1 MLIIRTK
8 YCSLNMKCPPPIEI
22 STPKLMT
29 LFTRDLSPYLL
40 YLVPH
45 FAFGGKVL
53 PHNTFT
59 LPVIMVYFIIHC
71 FKSKRAK

>member
-8 YCSLNMKCPPPIEI
+8 YCNLNMKCPP
-22 STPKLMT
+22 TPKLMT

>member
-8 YCSLNMKCPPPIEI
+8 YCSLNMKCPP
-22 STPKLMT
+22 TPKLMT
-29 LFTRDLSPYLL
+29 LFTRDLLPYLL

-59 LPVIMVYFIIHC
+59 LPVIMVYFYHTLLQKQ
-71 FKSKRAK
+71 KS